1 MQANRMIR
9 LGALIALGAAAI
21 LSAGCS
27 GTNDVTAGKG
37 EGQVKVVLSGAA
49 STATATTRTDAGSM
63 MLENDGPQLQAVQV
77 TLSSILARNL
87 DGQLVDVTIDLPA
100 TIDLLA
106 VAQGQTYELPM
117 GALPAGSYDQIV
129 VVIRTLSV
137 TLADGTKIDV
147 TPPGG
152 GWTAIVPTDP
162 FDVVE
167 GQVTTVNLHFR
178 PAGAL
183 RWVEDHFEFH
193 PSFDCNVDDGGHHDG
208 GDDDQEGEN
217 D

>member
-1 MQANRMIR
+1 MQSTR
-9 LGALIALGAAAI
+9 LTRIGALAVLGAAAI

-27 GTNDVTAGKG
+27 GTDDVTAGKG
-37 EGQVKVVLSGAA
+37 EGRVKVVVSGATTLA
-49 STATATTRTDAGSM
+49 ATTRTDAAST
-63 MLENDGPQLQAVQV
+63 LVENDGPPLQAAEI

-106 VAQGQTYELPM
+106 VVQGQTYELPM
-117 GALPAGSYDQIV
+117 GALPAGTYDQIV
-129 VVIRTLSV
+129 VVIRALSV
-137 TLADGTKIDV
+137 TLTDGTKIDV

-152 GWTAIVPTDP
+152 GWTAIVPTEP
-162 FDVVE
+162 FDVVD

-183 RWVEDHFEFH
+183 RWVEGHLEFQ
-193 PSFDCNVDDGGHHDG
+193 PGFDCDVDHHHDG
-208 GDDDQEGEN
+208 DDNDNESEDDD
-217 D
+217 